1 MAPGAALSLLS
12 TWAEQI
18 AQQPWEKW
26 LLPSC
31 WSQGLSWVPW
41 HMAAQLRAGHSH
53 RVKKCD
59 LCCSCHYCLHGII
72 ITESTCSKVVAFT
85 VTQQLTERRSTSLLC
100 QPDPQRTTAL
110 GWFSYKDSHQ
120 FSCSAFHCA
129 LVCWKLARA
138 EGTSFKL
145 CNFCPHWQL
154 LPVLGIH
161 QKLGFAI

>member
-1 MAPGAALSLLS
+1 MYKWTRYGALRPGCLQNKHCHHLVNAGRRLRTESKLHKLPYFPGGKEQNKLKETTPSFPSSPCLAEGRRAMAPGAALSLLS

-85 VTQQLTERRSTSLLC
+85 VT
-100 QPDPQRTTAL
+100 
-110 GWFSYKDSHQ
+110 
-120 FSCSAFHCA
+120 
-129 LVCWKLARA
+129 
-138 EGTSFKL
+138 
-145 CNFCPHWQL
+145 
-154 LPVLGIH
+154 
-161 QKLGFAI
+161 